1 MEGEEVYS
9 MMRNIFTSRW
19 SNTEEE
25 EEVVVPKKKKSISP
39 ANSVEKKIC
48 EESYKTR
55 VWRIAR
61 DVSRK
66 FFDFAQLYVRARK

>member
-39 ANSVEKKIC
+39 ANSVEKKDLRRELQDQSLENC
-48 EESYKTR
+48 
-55 VWRIAR
+55 
-61 DVSRK
+61 
-66 FFDFAQLYVRARK
+66 